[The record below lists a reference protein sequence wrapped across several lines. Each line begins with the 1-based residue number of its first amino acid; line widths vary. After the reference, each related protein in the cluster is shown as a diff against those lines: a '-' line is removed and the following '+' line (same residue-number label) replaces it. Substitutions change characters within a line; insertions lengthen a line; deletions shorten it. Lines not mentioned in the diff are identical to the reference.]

1 MHAELAR
8 RHSPLLEWSYLRIVM
23 LDLARGLPTAQL
35 SGFIENLPDSA
46 KGAILTE
53 KLAEL
58 YDLQGK
64 PSSAIDT
71 WQHALTLNPSPQ
83 QRIRIRLTLGE
94 KLQVLNRPAD
104 TIDNYQKLIAEAPDY
119 PGRPGID

>member
-1 MHAELAR
+1 
-8 RHSPLLEWSYLRIVM
+8 M

-71 WQHALTLNPSPQ
+71 WQHAL
-83 QRIRIRLTLGE
+83 RC
-94 KLQVLNRPAD
+94 V
-104 TIDNYQKLIAEAPDY
+104 
-119 PGRPGID
+119 

>member
-1 MHAELAR
+1 
-8 RHSPLLEWSYLRIVM
+8 M

-119 PGRPGID
+119 PGRPGIDEKLKMLELKPAETNAAAK